1 MSNDELIA
9 LLEVKDKNALVELEN
24 KYGAYCKSI
33 AMNILRSREDTQE
46 CLNDVYL
53 SVWRSIPPAKP
64 DDLKMYL
71 AGVTRNAAINLWR
84 RKHAQKRGSGHVELL
99 LEELSDAAASE
110 DTLEKL
116 DESLALK
123 EAFNG
128 FLEKLRPE
136 QRRIFLLRYWYMM
149 PVAEIA
155 NRNSISEGAV
165 KMILHRVRRKLRDYL
180 DKEGAGL

>member
-71 AGVTRNAAINLWR
+71 AGATRNAAINLWR

-99 LEELSDAAASE
+99 
-110 DTLEKL
+110 LEKL

-136 QRRIFLLRYWYMM
+136 QRRIFLLRYWYMHT
-149 PVAEIA
+149 VEEIA
-155 NRNSISEGAV
+155 QKLDITQSKV
-165 KMILHRVRRKLRDYL
+165 KVSLHRTRGKLKKLLER
-180 DKEGAGL
+180 EGLL

>member
-71 AGVTRNAAINLWR
+71 AGATRNAAINLWR

-123 EAFNG
+123 EAFNR

-136 QRRIFLLRYWYMM
+136 QRRIFLLRYWYMHT
-149 PVAEIA
+149 VEEIA
-155 NRNSISEGAV
+155 QKLDITQSKV
-165 KMILHRVRRKLRDYL
+165 KVSLHRTRSKLKKLLER
-180 DKEGAGL
+180 EGLL